1 MVGNRFIVGRQ
12 LGLWLS
18 PVHALRMNAY
28 QTLLE
33 DDRIEEDT
41 GGFDEFRQEIAPP
54 SVFERQKTYDS
65 YGLNYTHIEIDKSQ
79 VVVHADETGT
89 PSNISSGI
97 NIRRDLKSVD
107 ETLERAF
114 EKTFLNYGVALL
126 AIGFGLQIIAN
137 ILPG

>member
-1 MVGNRFIVGRQ
+1 M
-12 LGLWLS
+12 S
-18 PVHALRMNAY
+18 AY

-33 DDRIEEDT
+33 DDRIEDDT
-41 GGFDEFRQEIAPP
+41 QGFDDLREQIAP
-54 SVFERQKTYDS
+54 SRVFERQKMNDA
-65 YGLNYTHIEIDKSQ
+65 YGLNYTHIELDDNQ

-89 PSNISSGI
+89 PSNLSSGI

-137 ILPG
+137 LLPG